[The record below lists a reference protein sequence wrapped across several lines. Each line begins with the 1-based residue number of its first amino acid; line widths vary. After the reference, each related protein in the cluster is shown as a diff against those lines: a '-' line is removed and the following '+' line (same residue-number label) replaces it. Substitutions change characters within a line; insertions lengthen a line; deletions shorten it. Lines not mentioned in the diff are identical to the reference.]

1 MAETDFSLV
10 DGRGRKYLTLQKRT
24 RFLDAVRGDPRPEV
38 RTFALTLVHTGYRIS
53 EAMRTRHKG
62 LRELFGHDS
71 GRRIPAHF
79 MPHLRY
85 ILTMLD
91 GARHPKDMDR
101 PGLRL
106 HPLKRQS
113 SQAVECVGVGKL
125 AHRLPLRMG

>member
-1 MAETDFSLV
+1 MATTAIDTLRFA
-10 DGRGRKYLTLQKRT
+10 RKLKAAGLPDDQ
-24 RFLDAVRGDPRPEV
+24 A
-38 RTFALTLVHTGYRIS
+38 
-53 EAMRTRHKG
+53 EAMATALG
-62 LRELFGHDS
+62 EE
-71 GRRIPAHF
+71 
-79 MPHLRY
+79 Y

-113 SQAVECVGVGKL
+113 PRAVECVGVGKL